1 MNLTTTSAPLADLDA
16 TQVELPGSETYM
28 RCATP
33 WNVAVSSQ
41 PLAVVVAHDANDIQQ
56 AVRWAGSN
64 DIGVAV
70 QLTGHGAAAQLDS
83 SILIHTGLL
92 DECVIHPEG
101 WARVGAGVRWAQ
113 VLEAAAA
120 HGLAPLAG
128 SAPDVGVVGYTTG
141 GGLGP
146 VARSYGFAS
155 DRVRAFE
162 VVTGDGQFLRAT
174 PEENPDLFWGLRG
187 GKGVLGIVTAV
198 EFDLVR
204 LTEIYGGALYFNT
217 GDADEVFRAWSSWCK
232 ALPEEATTSAAFLR
246 LPPAPGVPAPLAGR
260 TTLAIRFAWVGALA
274 DGEQALAP
282 MRAVASPLI
291 DAVGPMPYAALGA
304 IHADPVDPMPVHE
317 EHALLA
323 ELPVSCVEE
332 FLAHVGTETDSPQII
347 VELRQLGGAISKH
360 GELPSAVSY
369 RGAAFSL
376 LTIGLGVPPMAQVAA
391 DDAAGLIAALDPWI
405 ADGTLPNFSAG
416 NGRTR
421 LTDAYDGS
429 TLDHLLR
436 VAHSYDPNVILTAH
450 RALAGAAGQG

>member
-1 MNLTTTSAPLADLDA
+1 MNVTTAPPIADLDV
-16 TQVELPGSETYM
+16 TQLELPGSETYLH
-28 RCATP
+28 CATP

-41 PLAVVVAHDANDIQQ
+41 PLAVVVAHDAGDIQR
-56 AVRWAGSN
+56 AVRWAGTH

-70 QLTGHGAAAQLDS
+70 QLTGHGAAAGLDT

-92 DECVIHPEG
+92 DECVVHPEG
-101 WARVGAGVRWAQ
+101 WARVGAGVRWEQ
-113 VLEAAAA
+113 VLEAAAP

-174 PEENPDLFWGLRG
+174 PAENADLFWGLRG
-187 GKGVLGIVTAV
+187 GKGALGIVTAV

-217 GDADEVFRAWSSWCK
+217 ADADEVFRAWSSWCK

-260 TTLAIRFAWVGALA
+260 TTLSIRYAWVGAKA

-282 MRAVASPLI
+282 MRAIATPLI

-323 ELPVSCVEE
+323 ELPASCVEE
-332 FLAHVGTETDSPQII
+332 LLAHVGTETDSPQII
-347 VELRQLGGAISKH
+347 VELRQLGGAIARH
-360 GELPSAVSY
+360 AEFPSAVSY

-376 LTIGLGVPPMAQVAA
+376 LTIGLGVPPVAQVAA
-391 DDAAGLIAALDPWI
+391 DDAAGLITALDPWV
-405 ADGTLPNFSAG
+405 ADGVLPNFAAG

-436 VAHSYDPNVILTAH
+436 VAHAYDPNVILTAH
-450 RALAGAAGQG
+450 RALAGTPAQS

>member
-1 MNLTTTSAPLADLDA
+1 MTINTLPAIDDLDV
-16 TQVELPGSETYM
+16 TQLELPGSDAYLQH
-28 RCATP
+28 ATP

-41 PLAVVVAHDANDIQQ
+41 PLAVVVAHGADDVQR
-56 AVRWAGSN
+56 AVRWAGSH

-70 QLTGHGAAAQLDS
+70 QLTGHGAAAELDN

-92 DECVIHPEG
+92 NECVVHPDG
-101 WARVGAGVRWAQ
+101 WARVGAGVRWAH
-113 VLEAAAA
+113 VLEAAAP

-162 VVTGDGQFLRAT
+162 VVTGDGQLLRAT
-174 PEENPDLFWGLRG
+174 PAENADLFWGLRG
-187 GKGVLGIVTAV
+187 GKGALGIVTAV

-204 LTEIYGGALYFNT
+204 LTEIYGGALYFDAQ
-217 GDADEVFRAWSSWCK
+217 DADLVFRTWSSWCEG
-232 ALPEEATTSAAFLR
+232 LPEEATTSAAFLR
-246 LPPAPGVPAPLAGR
+246 LPPAPGVPVPLAGR
-260 TTLAIRFAWVGALA
+260 TTLSIRFAWVGAMA
-274 DGEQALAP
+274 DGEDVLAP
-282 MRAVASPLI
+282 LRAVATPLI

-304 IHADPVDPMPVHE
+304 IHSDPVDPMPVHE

-323 ELPVSCVEE
+323 ELPASCVDE
-332 FLAHVGTETDSPQII
+332 FLAHVGAETESPQII
-347 VELRQLGGAISKH
+347 VELRQLGGAIAQH
-360 GELPSAVSY
+360 AEFPSAVSY

-376 LTIGLGVPPMAQVAA
+376 LTIGLGVPPVAQLAA
-391 DDAAGLIAALDPWI
+391 DDAAGLIAALDPWV
-405 ADGTLPNFSAG
+405 AEGALPNFAAG

-436 VAHSYDPNVILTAH
+436 VAHAYDPNVILTAH
-450 RALAGAAGQG
+450 RALAGAAPQG

>member
-1 MNLTTTSAPLADLDA
+1 MTINTLPAIDDLDV
-16 TQVELPGSETYM
+16 TQLELPGSDAYLKH
-28 RCATP
+28 ATP

-41 PLAVVVAHDANDIQQ
+41 PMAVVVAHAANDVQQ
-56 AVRWAGSN
+56 AVRWAGSH

-70 QLTGHGAAAQLDS
+70 QLTGHGAAAGLDT

-113 VLEAAAA
+113 VLEAAAP

-174 PEENPDLFWGLRG
+174 PAENPDLFWGLRG
-187 GKGVLGIVTAV
+187 GKGALGIVTAV

-217 GDADEVFRAWSSWCK
+217 ANADEVFRAWSSWCK
-232 ALPEEATTSAAFLR
+232 GLPEEATTSAAFLR
-246 LPPAPGVPAPLAGR
+246 LPPAPGVPEPLAGR
-260 TTLAIRFAWVGALA
+260 TTLSIRYAWVGAKA
-274 DGEQALAP
+274 DGERTLAP
-282 MRAVASPLI
+282 MRAIASPLI
-291 DAVGPMPYAALGA
+291 DAVGPMPYADLGA
-304 IHADPVDPMPVHE
+304 IHSDPVDPMPVHE

-323 ELPVSCVEE
+323 ELPPSCVEV
-332 FLAHVGTETDSPQII
+332 FLAHVGNETDSPQII
-347 VELRQLGGAISKH
+347 VELRQLGGAIARH
-360 GELPSAVSY
+360 GEFPSAVSY

-376 LTIGLGVPPMAQVAA
+376 LTIGLGVPPVAEVAA
-391 DDAAGLIAALDPWI
+391 EDAAGLITALDEWV
-405 ADGTLPNFSAG
+405 ADGALPNFAAG
-416 NGRTR
+416 NGRTC

-436 VAHSYDPNVILTAH
+436 VAHAYDPNVILTAH
-450 RALAGAAGQG
+450 RALAGAEQLG